1 MPKKIVTKKE
11 IPIPEVRE
19 ILKNVEDLS
28 QFQARAFE
36 YAKKFSK
43 IDSSKAH
50 ELTDLL
56 IEKFKIERKD
66 AVQVVNCV
74 PASVQEL
81 RTFFSTGSKRIIL
94 TSQLEE
100 MLKILNQYRE

>member
-11 IPIPEVRE
+11 IPISEVKE
-19 ILKNVEDLS
+19 ILKNVEELN

-36 YAKKFSK
+36 YVKKFSK
-43 IDSSKAH
+43 IDPSKAQ
-50 ELTDLL
+50 ELTDQL

-74 PASVQEL
+74 PTSVQEL